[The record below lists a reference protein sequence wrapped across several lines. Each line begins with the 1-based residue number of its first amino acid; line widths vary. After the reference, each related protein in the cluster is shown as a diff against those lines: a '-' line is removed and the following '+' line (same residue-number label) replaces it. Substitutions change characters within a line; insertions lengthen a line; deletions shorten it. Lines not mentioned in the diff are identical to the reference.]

1 MITMMSIMSIMP
13 MIQIMTKLIMLPPL
27 TEVQRGRSSRAAP
40 GCVVLVTVITHQ
52 GCQVEDLLLAVL
64 AVPLDIRGLGGGAL
78 VLVHWLRRHR
88 HLPPTGN
95 RFPQAL
101 QTLWRWMASSMID
114 PCRSH
119 QLNANA
125 ATLRRR
131 HRPPALNMAQHRR
144 TPWADSSFQVI
155 AWFVCAR
162 FVCAPCALS
171 RSDMGGSSTGPMR
184 TRGLAASSGHP
195 SGPRRAVWPA

>member
-1 MITMMSIMSIMP
+1 VAD
-13 MIQIMTKLIMLPPL
+13 PPGRPPGVSYSSQSSHTRGARWKICFWQYLQYRL
-27 TEVQRGRSSRAAP
+27 TSVGLAA
-40 GCVVLVTVITHQ
+40 
-52 GCQVEDLLLAVL
+52 
-64 AVPLDIRGLGGGAL
+64 GLGGGAL